1 MLMNA
6 RNMVKYQLDPKRP
19 PPVTNE
25 HQRRLEAVVALPDAD
40 IDYSDIARQTE
51 PVQWVRPGM
60 MLPSENKQQITLRV
74 DADVLS
80 FFKGTGKRY
89 QSRINAALR
98 EYVNAHRTEP
108 KQG

>member
-1 MLMNA
+1 MNA
-6 RNMVKYQLDPKRP
+6 RNMVKYQLDPKNP
-19 PPVTNE
+19 PPLADE
-25 HQRRLEAVVALPDAD
+25 QRRRMEAVAALPDAD

-51 PVQWVRPGM
+51 PVQWVRTGM

-80 FFKGTGKRY
+80 FFKSTGKRY